1 MYAYVCVHICIYIQ
15 TPTYAFS
22 TAWKHSSV
30 ANIYAYIVKEFSSF
44 ITGKTKS
51 FILLFLNALCVLL
64 SKLEYCAL
72 SMWVNKK
79 KKRKKKIH
87 VQGFF
92 QTKGN
97 SLQKNRAF
105 NFEEICFWKEYGC
118 YSALHVLMQ
127 VTDARVN

>member
-79 KKRKKKIH
+79 KKEKKRFMFRDFFKQKAIPSRKTEHLILKR
-87 VQGFF
+87 F
-92 QTKGN
+92 
-97 SLQKNRAF
+97 AF
-105 NFEEICFWKEYGC
+105 GRSK
-118 YSALHVLMQ
+118 AVTVLCMY
-127 VTDARVN
+127 